1 MQLNTATARLSLAV
15 ASLLT
20 AAGSPAGAAEIPE
33 SGNWTDGPA
42 RNRIEIGVL
51 SYDVYWEEPTRRFTH
66 LITYLD
72 DVADEIHRNEPHL
85 IEFVTKMHPL
95 GEIDPKPTIIAT
107 LRGHVPS
114 GAVLFASTKQLNDK
128 EGERES

>member
-1 MQLNTATARLSLAV
+1 MRYLKVQYTIKPGVLDQVRAAINKLV
-15 ASLLT
+15 ADVK
-20 AAGSPAGAAEIPE
+20 E
-33 SGNWTDGPA
+33 N
-42 RNRIEIGVL
+42 EIGVL

-95 GEIDPKPTIIAT
+95 GEIDPKPTIIET